1 MVPEMEKAL
10 HVFSSIPAT
19 SCSSERS
26 FSALRRIKN
35 YVRNR
40 IGQERLNNVSVLNIE
55 RLYANEVLKYDLRK
69 GEQVCPL
76 LSLTVMPASNVIAPT
91 SQLSAALQNN
101 HILCLV

>member
-1 MVPEMEKAL
+1 MVPEIEKAL

-35 YVRNR
+35 YFRNR

-55 RLYANEVLKYDLRK
+55 RLYANEVLKYDLDSVIDAFGRLSDRRTK
-69 GEQVCPL
+69 L
-76 LSLTVMPASNVIAPT
+76 LF
-91 SQLSAALQNN
+91 
-101 HILCLV
+101 

>member
-1 MVPEMEKAL
+1 MVPEIKKAL
-10 HVFSSIPAT
+10 HVFSTISAT

-55 RLYANEVLKYDLRK
+55 RLYANEVLKYDLD
-69 GEQVCPL
+69 
-76 LSLTVMPASNVIAPT
+76 SVIDGFG
-91 SQLSAALQNN
+91 QLSNRRTKL
-101 HILCLV
+101 LF